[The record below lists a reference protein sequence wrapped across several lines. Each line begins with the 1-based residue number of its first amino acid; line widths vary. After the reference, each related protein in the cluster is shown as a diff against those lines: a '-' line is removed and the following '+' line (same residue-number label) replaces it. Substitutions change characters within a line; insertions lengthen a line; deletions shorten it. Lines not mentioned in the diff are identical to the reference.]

1 MFGLYVTMTSRQ
13 HDRSREVKCV
23 KGLYVIAPL
32 FIVIVLGMALRGTGF
47 LNRNDRDR
55 LTNLL
60 YWIVLPA
67 LLFRTT
73 YMSGTEIWHHRNLF
87 LASYGTLFLVPL
99 MAFLISHFLT
109 HRGDRKKQA
118 FSTMAAA
125 RANNVYL
132 GLPTAALALGV
143 QGMESASIYLAI
155 TIPGFNLITI
165 LWGEIV
171 LSGALSPAMLR
182 SLAIKMIKNP
192 LVASSLLGLLCAQ
205 FRVPIPEIALVSM
218 KLISDMATG
227 IALIC
232 LGMSLELPDIPNAI
246 RRTWHD
252 VLIKLA
258 LHPAVAFGLFFIWP
272 VPEIMMQTAVL
283 ITAMPTAVNC
293 FIIAGGMGLDEQYA
307 CETVAITT
315 VMATVSIPLWIAFLG
330 IG

>member
-1 MFGLYVTMTSRQ
+1 MNGL
-13 HDRSREVKCV
+13 
-23 KGLYVIAPL
+23 LIIAPL
-32 FIVIVLGMALRGTGF
+32 FIVIVLGMLLRHTGF
-47 LNRNDRDR
+47 LNQNDRAR
-55 LTNLL
+55 LTSML

-73 YMSGTEIWHHRNLF
+73 YTSGTEIWHHRNLF
-87 LASYGTLFLVPL
+87 LATYSTLLLVPL
-99 MAFLISHFLT
+99 MAFLISHFIT

-132 GLPTAALALGV
+132 GLPAAVLAMGAS
-143 QGMESASIYLAI
+143 GMEASSIYLAI

-171 LSGALSPAMLR
+171 LSGALSFTMFRA
-182 SLAIKMIKNP
+182 LAAKIIRNP

-205 FRVPIPEIALVSM
+205 IRIPIPETVLVSM
-218 KLISDMATG
+218 KLVADMATG

-246 RRTWHD
+246 KRTWHD
-252 VLIKLA
+252 VLIKLL
-258 LHPAVAFGLFFIWP
+258 LHPAVAWAFFLVWP
-272 VPEIMMQTAVL
+272 VPETMMQTAVL

-307 CETVAITT
+307 CDTVAITT
-315 VMATVSIPLWIAFLG
+315 ILAPITIPLWVAFLG